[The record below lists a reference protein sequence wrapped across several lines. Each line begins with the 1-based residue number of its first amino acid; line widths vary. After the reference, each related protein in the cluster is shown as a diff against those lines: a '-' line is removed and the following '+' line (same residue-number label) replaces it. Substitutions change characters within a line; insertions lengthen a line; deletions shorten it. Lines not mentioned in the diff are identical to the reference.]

1 MRSKRVMRRLR
12 HTRYK
17 RESLD
22 GEDQTLLS
30 GAEEGLNGEDED
42 LVGDDE
48 QYGGDDESPVGG
60 FEMEGSTLSVSRF
73 SLSTCLTEANCSPS
87 TVV

>member
-1 MRSKRVMRRLR
+1 MRRLR
-12 HTRYK
+12 NTWYK

-30 GAEEGLNGEDED
+30 GAEEGLNGGDED

-48 QYGGDDESPVGG
+48 QYGGDDDLPVGG
-60 FEMEGSTLSVSRF
+60 FEMEGSTLSVSRILI
-73 SLSTCLTEANCSPS
+73 SLCAWTKLIILRL
-87 TVV
+87 